1 MNRKLYVL
9 LAVVMLASMV
19 LSACGGTA
27 TPAATAAPAT
37 QAPAPQ
43 PPAATAT
50 SAPKIVT
57 LAYSQEPDNLGSY
70 FTQMSYA
77 VWIDQLTLISLFKW
91 DAKDNLIPDLAAE
104 VPTQANGDI
113 SSDGLTITLKLKPN
127 LKWSDGQPMTSKDIL
142 YTWQANVDP
151 KNAVLSRAGWNQIT
165 GIDTPD
171 DTTAVVHFSALYP
184 PWPTLFAVG
193 ANTGSSLL
201 PAHILQ
207 GKEGLE
213 KDPESHLPTVFSGP
227 FMVKEWVAGD
237 HMTLVPN
244 PNYWQGTP
252 KLSQINIKFVPDP
265 TTALAALKSGDADL
279 VPDLAASDLPT
290 LKQMSTD
297 TSGKVVS
304 RTDGSGDFEHLFF
317 NLGTTAGK
325 PDSTG
330 KAVGQS
336 DVNGFCPFQDPNV
349 RKAIALGMDR
359 DTYIKTLLF
368 GGAQNI
374 ATLWPNSIWN
384 DTSLQPYPYDPTTA
398 ASLLDA
404 AGYKVGSDGIRAGTC
419 NGKPVKF
426 SIGLETTTKQ
436 IRQDYGAAI
445 QADLKKIGI
454 EVKTNFLPAGTF
466 FGSYSEGADMPTGK
480 FDMAIY
486 TTGFYPD
493 PWNDNFLCAS
503 VPSKANPSGDNNYHY
518 CDPAYDT
525 MWQAANATLD
535 TATRQKDFIGIQEYM
550 YNNYLVVPL
559 YARPNV
565 YGLSSR
571 FVPGPGGNN
580 GGFNWDAFDWDVTQ

>member
-1 MNRKLYVL
+1 
-9 LAVVMLASMV
+9 MV
-19 LSACGGTA
+19 LSACGG
-27 TPAATAAPAT
+27 AATAAPTAAPAAPAAT
-37 QAPAPQ
+37 QAPAATNT
-43 PPAATAT
+43 AAPTAT

-57 LAYSQEPDNLGSY
+57 LAYSQEPDQLGGY
-70 FTQMSYA
+70 FTQMSYS
-77 VWIDQLTLISLFKW
+77 VWVDQLITVGLFKW
-91 DAKDNLIPDLAAE
+91 DAKDNLIPDLASE
-104 VPTQANGDI
+104 VPTAANGDI
-113 SSDGLTITLKLKPN
+113 SADGLTITLKLKPN
-127 LKWSDGQPMTSKDIL
+127 LKWSDGQPITSKDIV
-142 YTWQANVDP
+142 YTWQMNADP
-151 KNAVLSRAGWNQIT
+151 KNAVLSRSGWSSAGGPAYIT

-171 DTTAVVHFSALYP
+171 DLTAVVHFNALYA
-184 PWPTLFAVG
+184 PWYLLFSVG
-193 ANTGSSLL
+193 ANTGDPLL
-201 PAHILQ
+201 PQHILQ
-207 GKEGLE
+207 GKTGLE

-227 FMVKEWVAGD
+227 FMVKEWTAGD

-244 PNYWQGTP
+244 PNYWQGAP

-265 TTALAALKSGDADL
+265 ETALAALKSGDADL

-290 LKQMSTD
+290 LKQMNSD

-304 RTDGSGDFEHLFF
+304 RTDGSGDFEHLLF

-325 PDSTG
+325 QDSTG
-330 KAVGQS
+330 KTVGQS

-349 RKAIALGMDR
+349 RKAITMGTDR
-359 DTYIKTLLF
+359 DTYVKTLLF
-368 GGAQNI
+368 GGTTNI

-384 DTSLQPYPYDPTTA
+384 DTSLKPVPYDPTTA

-426 SIGLETTTKQ
+426 VIGLETTTKQ

-445 QADLKKIGI
+445 QADLLKLGI
-454 EVKTNFLPAGTF
+454 QVKTNFLPAGTF
-466 FGSYSEGADMPTGK
+466 FGSYTAGADMSKGT

-503 VPSKANPSGDNNYHY
+503 VISKSNPGGDNNYHY
-518 CDPAYDT
+518 CDPAFDALFT
-525 MWQAANATLD
+525 QLNSSLD
-535 TATRQKDFIGIQEYM
+535 TPTRLKAVTAIQEYM

-580 GGFNWDAFDWDVTQ
+580 GGFNWDSFDWDVTQ